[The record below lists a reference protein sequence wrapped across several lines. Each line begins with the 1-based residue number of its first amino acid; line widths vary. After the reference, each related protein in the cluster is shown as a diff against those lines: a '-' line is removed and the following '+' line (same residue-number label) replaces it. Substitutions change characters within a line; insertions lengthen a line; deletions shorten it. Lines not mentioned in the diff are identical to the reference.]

1 MNSPAVFCKTDKGR
15 LEVKTRSDLIDQRC
29 RSLLLLVDGKTSAME
44 LIARVAGLA
53 ITRDHFQKL
62 IDLELVATLDAR
74 AASLPQANVSAPVA
88 MERRAPAVEFPAV
101 ESPAVLISN
110 AEKFIQAGN
119 FMNQTAKDLM
129 GLFAAVG
136 FQQKVA
142 LASSL
147 DDLRRLRQ
155 PMVDTITKSKGETF
169 AHAMAAELDR
179 LLDR

>member
-1 MNSPAVFCKTDKGR
+1 MYSPAVFCKTDKGR

-29 RSLLLLVDGKTSAME
+29 RSLLLLVDGKTPAPD
-44 LIARVAGLA
+44 LIERVAGLA
-53 ITRDHFQKL
+53 ITREHFQKL
-62 IDLELVATLDAR
+62 IDLELVAPVDAR
-74 AASLPQANVSAPVA
+74 ATSLPPAAGAPVA
-88 MERRAPAVEFPAV
+88 VERRAPAI
-101 ESPAVLISN
+101 ESPAVHITD

-142 LASSL
+142 LAGSL
-147 DDLRRLRQ
+147 DDLRKLRQ
-155 PMVDTITKSKGETF
+155 PMVDAITKSKGETF

-179 LLDR
+179 LLGQ

>member
-1 MNSPAVFCKTDKGR
+1 MNSPAVFGKTDKGR

-29 RSLLLLVDGKTSAME
+29 RSLLLLVDGKTPAPE

-53 ITRDHFQKL
+53 ITREHFQKL
-62 IDLELVATLDAR
+62 IDLELVAPVDGR
-74 AASLPQANVSAPVA
+74 AVSLPAAAGAPA
-88 MERRAPAVEFPAV
+88 TEERRAPAA
-101 ESPAVLISN
+101 ESPAVHITD

-147 DDLRRLRQ
+147 DDLRKLRQ
-155 PMVDTITKSKGETF
+155 PMVDAITKSKGETF

-179 LLDR
+179 LLGQ

>member
-1 MNSPAVFCKTDKGR
+1 MNSPAIFCKTDKGR

-29 RSLLLLVDGKTSAME
+29 RSLLLLVDGKTPAME

-62 IDLELVATLDAR
+62 IDLELVATLDAL

-88 MERRAPAVEFPAV
+88 MERRAPAVE
-101 ESPAVLISN
+101 SPAVHISN

-147 DDLRRLRQ
+147 DDLRKLRQ
-155 PMVDTITKSKGETF
+155 PMVDAIIKSKGETF

>member
-29 RSLLLLVDGKTSAME
+29 RSLLLLVDGKTPAME

-62 IDLELVATLDAR
+62 IDLELVAPLDGR
-74 AASLPQANVSAPVA
+74 ASSLPAAAGAPVA
-88 MERRAPAVEFPAV
+88 VERRAPPG
-101 ESPAVLISN
+101 ESPAVHITD

-155 PMVDTITKSKGETF
+155 PMVEAITKSKGESF
-169 AHAMAAELDR
+169 ARAMAAELDR
-179 LLDR
+179 LLGQ

>member
-1 MNSPAVFCKTDKGR
+1 MHASAIFCKTDKGR

-29 RSLLLLVDGKTSAME
+29 RSLLLLVDGKTPAPE

-53 ITRDHFQKL
+53 ITREHFQKL
-62 IDLELVATLDAR
+62 IDLELVAPVDAS
-74 AASLPQANVSAPVA
+74 AASLAPTASAPVA
-88 MERRAPAVEFPAV
+88 LERRSPAVEAPAVH
-101 ESPAVLISN
+101 ITD

-147 DDLRRLRQ
+147 DDLRKLRQ
-155 PMVDTITKSKGETF
+155 PMVDAITKSKGESF
-169 AHAMAAELDR
+169 ARGMAAELDR
-179 LLDR
+179 LLGQ

>member
-1 MNSPAVFCKTDKGR
+1 MNSPAIFCKTDKGR

-29 RSLLLLVDGKTSAME
+29 RSLLLLVDGKTPALE

-53 ITRDHFQKL
+53 ITREHFQKL
-62 IDLELVATLDAR
+62 IDLELVAPLDGR
-74 AASLPQANVSAPVA
+74 ASSLPETTGAPVPV
-88 MERRAPAVEFPAV
+88 ERRAPAVE
-101 ESPAVLISN
+101 SPAVHITN
-110 AEKFIQAGN
+110 VEKFIQAGN

-147 DDLRRLRQ
+147 DDLRKLRQ
-155 PMVDTITKSKGETF
+155 PMVDAITKSKGETF

-179 LLDR
+179 LLDQ

>member
-15 LEVKTRSDLIDQRC
+15 QELKTRSDRIDQRC
-29 RSLLLLVDGKTSAME
+29 RSLLLLVDGKTPAFELME
-44 LIARVAGLA
+44 RVAGLA
-53 ITRDHFQKL
+53 ITREHFQKL
-62 IDLELVATLDAR
+62 IDLELVAPVDTR
-74 AASLPQANVSAPVA
+74 AASPPPAASSPVVV
-88 MERRAPAVEFPAV
+88 ERRAPVI
-101 ESPAVLISN
+101 ESAPVHITN

-147 DDLRRLRQ
+147 EDLRKLRQ
-155 PMVDTITKSKGETF
+155 PMVDAITKSKGESF
-169 AHAMAAELDR
+169 ARGMAAELDR
-179 LLDR
+179 LLDQ